1 MEYQMRNRHDV
12 FITINIQVFFLIIF
26 QFASM
31 VAQAQSS
38 IDSVMASVLMN
49 NKAIQATAQYEEFRK
64 LQYKTSLFPQ
74 NPQLEYDYLKGS
86 PSNVG
91 NQTEIVAFQ
100 TFDFPSAYAKRKQ
113 LAKEQ
118 IAQSEQHLI
127 IKRRE
132 ILLETKLVCIELVY
146 RNKLNKELIQRKSN
160 SDSLLKFFEKKLNL
174 GDGNILDVNK
184 VRLQLLAVNSEYQ
197 ENIMMINQ
205 LNSRLTALNGGKSIA
220 FSDTSYFSET
230 DIPTFE
236 KLQVQFEAADPLLLI
251 LEQEKLI
258 VQKEMELTRAL
269 SYPRFEAGYHYQGI
283 LGQNYNGFHTG
294 ITIPLWEN
302 KNKVKSLKSK
312 VLFTDLELWD
322 HKNEHYHEMSQLY
335 EKYKNLEIIMSE
347 YQNMFLNLNSD
358 YLLNKSLTSGH
369 LSAIEY
375 FMEINYYATAMNN
388 YLRIEK
394 EYYQTIAEL
403 YKFEL

>member
-1 MEYQMRNRHDV
+1 MRNRHDV

-335 EKYKNLEIIMSE
+335 EKYKNLEIIMVE

>member
-38 IDSVMASVLMN
+38 IDSVMASVLIN

-335 EKYKNLEIIMSE
+335 EKYKNLEIIMVE